1 MKIGFCLPH
10 ETDAMGGDTASGADS
25 HAIRAPGRGSRVR
38 LGVAGRFTSA
48 TPPPGELEALGASAP
63 PELVGRV
70 YGAWECM
77 VTAGALARETRR
89 VEIGT
94 LVVNTGYRNPA
105 LLARMA
111 DTIDELSEG
120 RLILGLGAGD
130 FESEHIAFGYP
141 WERRVG
147 RFEEALQIIRPL
159 LRGEKVTFE
168 GEFYTTHEAENIPK
182 GLRAGGPPVM
192 IGVLGSGPRM
202 KRLVAQHADQWNCWL
217 ASGDSHARAYV
228 EIRDAML
235 AGCEKHGRDPAT
247 LELNVTVR
255 VCPPGGQPVSE
266 DMQPLTGSA
275 CADRG
280 AAPGVRGAR
289 GRARHGVAASEHA
302 REPGGARRGAAS
314 ASLSNPANITGNGC
328 GARFDTRYLSSARG
342 PTSLPRRFPD
352 ARPPWN

>member
-10 ETDAMGGDTASGADS
+10 ETAAMGGATATGADVLRFARRAE
-25 HAIRAPGRGSRVR
+25 AIGFDSVWLVDHFCYFPA
-38 LGVAGRFTSA
+38 A
-48 TPPPGELEALGASAP
+48 ELEALGAGAP
-63 PELVGRV
+63 PELAGRV
-70 YGAWECM
+70 FGAWECM

-130 FESEHIAFGYP
+130 FASEHVAFGYP

-168 GEFYTTHEAENIPK
+168 GEFYTTQEAENIPK
-182 GLRAGGPPVM
+182 GPRPSGPPIM
-192 IGVLGSGPRM
+192 IGVLGRGPRM

-217 ASGDSHARAYV
+217 ASEDSHARAYV

-255 VCPPGGQPVSE
+255 VCPPGGRPVSE
-266 DMQPLTGSA
+266 DMDPLTGSPEQIA
-275 CADRG
+275 EQLLEFEAL
-280 AAPGVRGAR
+280 GV
-289 GRARHGVAASEHA
+289 EHITVWPHPNTF
-302 REPGGARRGAAS
+302 E
-314 ASLSNPANITGNGC
+314 SLEAMGEVLQ
-328 GARFDTRYLSSARG
+328 ALR
-342 PTSLPRRFPD
+342 
-352 ARPPWN
+352 

>member
-1 MKIGFCLPH
+1 MKIGFCLPS
-10 ETDAMGGDTASGADS
+10 ETDAMGWSTASGADIMRF
-25 HAIRAPGRGSRVR
+25 ARRAEAVGFDSVW
-38 LGVAGRFTSA
+38 LVDHFCYSA
-48 TPPPGELEALGASAP
+48 AGELEALGASAP
-63 PELVGRV
+63 PELAGRV

-120 RLILGLGAGD
+120 RLVLGHGAGD
-130 FESEHIAFGYP
+130 FESEHVAFGYT
-141 WERRVG
+141 WDRRVG
-147 RFEEALQIIRPL
+147 RFEEALQVIRPL

-168 GEFYTTHEAENIPK
+168 GEFYTTREAQNIPR
-182 GLRAGGPPVM
+182 GPRASGPPIM
-192 IGVLGSGPRM
+192 IGVLGRGPRM

-217 ASGDSHARAYV
+217 ASADSHARAYV

-255 VCPPGGQPVSE
+255 VCPPGGAPVSD
-266 DMQPLTGSA
+266 DMDPLAGEPEQIA
-275 CADRG
+275 EQLLEFEAL
-280 AAPGVRGAR
+280 GVG
-289 GRARHGVAASEHA
+289 HVTVWPHPNTFE
-302 REPGGARRGAAS
+302 
-314 ASLSNPANITGNGC
+314 SLELLGEMLQAL
-328 GARFDTRYLSSARG
+328 R
-342 PTSLPRRFPD
+342 
-352 ARPPWN
+352 

>member
-10 ETDAMGGDTASGADS
+10 ETDAMGGDTATGADVMRF
-25 HAIRAPGRGSRVR
+25 ARRAEEVGFDSLWLVDH
-38 LGVAGRFTSA
+38 FCYSA
-48 TPPPGELEALGASAP
+48 ADEAEALGASAP
-63 PELVGRV
+63 PELAGRI

-130 FESEHIAFGYP
+130 FESEHVAFGYP

-168 GEFYTTHEAENIPK
+168 GEFYTTREAENIPK
-182 GLRAGGPPVM
+182 GPRASGPPIM

-217 ASGDSHARAYV
+217 ASGDSHARVYV
-228 EIRDAML
+228 DIRDAML
-235 AGCEKHGRDPAT
+235 AGCEKHGRDPAS

-255 VCPPGGQPVSE
+255 VCPPGGQPVSK
-266 DMQPLTGSA
+266 DIKPLTGPPA
-275 CADRG
+275 QIAEQLLEFEG
-280 AAPGVRGAR
+280 LGVN
-289 GRARHGVAASEHA
+289 HITMWPHPNTFE
-302 REPGGARRGAAS
+302 
-314 ASLSNPANITGNGC
+314 SLEVLGEVLQALG
-328 GARFDTRYLSSARG
+328 
-342 PTSLPRRFPD
+342 
-352 ARPPWN
+352 

>member
-10 ETDAMGGDTASGADS
+10 ETAAMGGATATGADVLRFARRAE
-25 HAIRAPGRGSRVR
+25 AIGFDSVWLVDHFCYLPA
-38 LGVAGRFTSA
+38 A
-48 TPPPGELEALGASAP
+48 ELEALGAGAP
-63 PELVGRV
+63 PELAGRV
-70 YGAWECM
+70 FGAWECM

-130 FESEHIAFGYP
+130 FASEHVAFGYP

-168 GEFYTTHEAENIPK
+168 GEFYTTQEAENIPK
-182 GLRAGGPPVM
+182 GPRPSGPPIM
-192 IGVLGSGPRM
+192 IGVLGRGPRM

-217 ASGDSHARAYV
+217 ASEDSHARAYV

-255 VCPPGGQPVSE
+255 VCPPGGRPVSE
-266 DMQPLTGSA
+266 DMDPLTGSPEQIA
-275 CADRG
+275 EQLLEFEAL
-280 AAPGVRGAR
+280 GV
-289 GRARHGVAASEHA
+289 EHITVWPHPNTF
-302 REPGGARRGAAS
+302 E
-314 ASLSNPANITGNGC
+314 SLEVMGEVLQAL
-328 GARFDTRYLSSARG
+328 R
-342 PTSLPRRFPD
+342 
-352 ARPPWN
+352 

>member
-10 ETDAMGGDTASGADS
+10 ETDAMGGTTATGAEVMRFARRAEAVGFDS
-25 HAIRAPGRGSRVR
+25 VWLVDHFCYFAA
-38 LGVAGRFTSA
+38 A
-48 TPPPGELEALGASAP
+48 ELEALGASAP
-63 PELVGRV
+63 PELAGRV

-111 DTIDELSEG
+111 DTVDELSGG
-120 RLILGLGAGD
+120 RFILGVGAGD
-130 FESEHIAFGYP
+130 FESEHTAFGYP

-168 GEFYTTHEAENIPK
+168 GAFYSTRQAENIPK
-182 GLRAGGPPVM
+182 GPRPEGPPIM
-192 IGVLGSGPRM
+192 IGVLGRGPRM

-217 ASGDSHARAYV
+217 ASGDSHAGAYV
-228 EIRDAML
+228 EIRDSML
-235 AGCEKHGRDPAT
+235 AGCEKHGRDPAS

-266 DMQPLTGSA
+266 DMDPLTGSPEQIA
-275 CADRG
+275 EQLLEFEAL
-280 AAPGVRGAR
+280 GVG
-289 GRARHGVAASEHA
+289 HVTVWPH
-302 REPGGARRGAAS
+302 PNTF
-314 ASLSNPANITGNGC
+314 ASLEVMGN
-328 GARFDTRYLSSARG
+328 ALQALR
-342 PTSLPRRFPD
+342 
-352 ARPPWN
+352 

>member
-1 MKIGFCLPH
+1 
-10 ETDAMGGDTASGADS
+10 
-25 HAIRAPGRGSRVR
+25 
-38 LGVAGRFTSA
+38 
-48 TPPPGELEALGASAP
+48 
-63 PELVGRV
+63 
-70 YGAWECM
+70 M

-111 DTIDELSEG
+111 DTVDELSGG
-120 RLILGLGAGD
+120 RFILGVGAGD
-130 FESEHIAFGYP
+130 FESEHTAFGYP

-168 GEFYTTHEAENIPK
+168 GAFYSTRQAENIPK
-182 GLRAGGPPVM
+182 GPRPEGPPIM
-192 IGVLGSGPRM
+192 IGVLGRGPRM

-217 ASGDSHARAYV
+217 ASGDSHAGAYV

-235 AGCEKHGRDPAT
+235 AGCEKHGRDPAS

-266 DMQPLTGSA
+266 DMDPLTGSPEQIA
-275 CADRG
+275 EQLLEFEAL
-280 AAPGVRGAR
+280 GVG
-289 GRARHGVAASEHA
+289 HVTVWPH
-302 REPGGARRGAAS
+302 PNTF
-314 ASLSNPANITGNGC
+314 ASLEVMGN
-328 GARFDTRYLSSARG
+328 ALQALR
-342 PTSLPRRFPD
+342 
-352 ARPPWN
+352 